1 MIISKRIVLLIV
13 VLYSLCSIIF
23 PAAAFAQKCLTI
35 GGTGSA
41 LASMKIL
48 GQAFER
54 AHPGL
59 TVKVLPSIG
68 STGAIKAVS
77 EKTIDIGISSRP
89 LNEEDD
95 SGIFATLYA
104 RSPLIFVANKNVPAS
119 NITSEGI
126 IEIYNGEKTFWPH
139 GRRIRTPLRQSN
151 EIDFQIVKKISPEIS
166 KAIDVAMSR
175 PGMLTV
181 LTDQENA
188 DIIEKTPGA
197 FGISTLA
204 QVIAEKRQLNVLSYN
219 GVRPNMKNLASG
231 KYPLSRFYFVVI
243 QAIMS
248 EPVRQFL
255 AFMRSAHG
263 KSILEENGQV
273 LMVR

>member
-1 MIISKRIVLLIV
+1 
-13 VLYSLCSIIF
+13 
-23 PAAAFAQKCLTI
+23 
-35 GGTGSA
+35 
-41 LASMKIL
+41 
-48 GQAFER
+48 
-54 AHPGL
+54 
-59 TVKVLPSIG
+59 
-68 STGAIKAVS
+68 
-77 EKTIDIGISSRP
+77 
-89 LNEEDD
+89 
-95 SGIFATLYA
+95 
-104 RSPLIFVANKNVPAS
+104 VPAS

-126 IEIYNGEKTFWPH
+126 IEIYNGEKTVWPH